1 MRIKNEKELALFER
15 TIDTC
20 KDPVWLVTST
30 GKQYD
35 LKNPMEYH
43 TGMSILLDET
53 DPEIFAYSLED
64 RNRLYQF
71 FEKVRAA

>member
-1 MRIKNEKELALFER
+1 MTIKNEKELTLFES
-15 TIDTC
+15 TIDSC
-20 KDPVWLVTST
+20 KDQVLLVTST
-30 GKQYD
+30 GKQYN

-53 DPEIFAYSLED
+53 DPEIYTYSRED
-64 RNRLYQF
+64 MNRLYHY

>member
-1 MRIKNEKELALFER
+1 MTIKTQKELALFES
-15 TIDTC
+15 TIDSC

-53 DPEIFAYSLED
+53 DPEIYAYSRED
-64 RNRLYQF
+64 MSRLYHY
-71 FEKVRAA
+71 FEMVRAA